1 MAEDIFVTPCPSF
14 SDEIADT
21 TCIIINPHP
30 GGHCNHWRSYVSFFV
45 RNFLVTIQ
53 LQQSPNFTTM
63 HTASGPTIEISKFLG
78 V

>member
-1 MAEDIFVTPCPSF
+1 MAEDIFVTPCTSF

-53 LQQSPNFTTM
+53 L
-63 HTASGPTIEISKFLG
+63 
-78 V
+78 